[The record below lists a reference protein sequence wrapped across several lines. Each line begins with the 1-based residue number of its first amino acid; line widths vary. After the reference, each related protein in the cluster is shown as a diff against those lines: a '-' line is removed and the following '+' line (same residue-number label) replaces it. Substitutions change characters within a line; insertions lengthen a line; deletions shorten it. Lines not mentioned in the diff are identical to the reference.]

1 MWWGMGNLG
10 ALRWEEGWWG
20 ANWWDKGPGEWPTLV
35 WELLCALAVVLLVG
49 CAVHIWKQCSGAFC
63 HGIAGRSSYL
73 AWPSALH
80 PWHSGNTDRGKVTMP
95 QRDSLLDALQQK
107 NLDLMRQITLVQ
119 DTLHIREQSFSEL
132 QTQHEELQGRLEEY
146 QEKVMDL
153 EDELQEPR
161 GFKRQ
166 IQRLKDINKNLTL
179 QLHQEQEKVN
189 ILEQANEA
197 LQEKNNVLEMTS
209 MKREADLVEL
219 NLKVKVVLQKKVE
232 EDQQINQRIQAFMRA
247 LKTEKANVHSLK
259 EQVAASKIKAVHNKL
274 HYKAATLEL
283 IELKKELQAKEQLAK
298 NLQADTHRLLTQEEK
313 HHREVSQLKL
323 ELAEAQAELQQGKMS
338 KRKELKGEIKSFPV
352 TPIQLPSCPV
362 PASLLEEL
370 LNTQPTVSK
379 EKLHSLHISLHQL
392 RQQMDSLQHHME
404 DQTIKIHESMPS
416 WTHRWTVT

>member
-63 HGIAGRSSYL
+63 HGIAGHSSYL

-153 EDELQEPR
+153 EDE
-161 GFKRQ
+161 
-166 IQRLKDINKNLTL
+166 
-179 QLHQEQEKVN
+179 
-189 ILEQANEA
+189 
-197 LQEKNNVLEMTS
+197 
-209 MKREADLVEL
+209 
-219 NLKVKVVLQKKVE
+219 VKVVLQKKVE